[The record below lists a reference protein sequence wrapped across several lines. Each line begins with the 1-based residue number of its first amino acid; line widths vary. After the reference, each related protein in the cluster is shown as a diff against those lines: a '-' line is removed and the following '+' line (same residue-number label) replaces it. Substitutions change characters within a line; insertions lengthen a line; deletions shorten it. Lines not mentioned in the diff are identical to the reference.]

1 MRLRPSPQTS
11 LQQVHQP
18 MSLYNCMV
26 KNNALSRKN
35 SVLARWIERTSSG
48 EDQRT
53 SLSWRYIKAPACK
66 SRYLLRK
73 WMFFNVEN
81 LNLNLNKCDL
91 YSLSSFN
98 IITFMPWDTMSYLEI
113 QWAILRYNEQSW
125 DTMSNLEIQWA
136 ILRYNEISWDTMSNL
151 EIQWAILR
159 YIEQSWDTMS
169 NLEIHWAIL
178 RYIEQSWDTMSNLE
192 IQWTNLQYYEQSG
205 DILAIWR

>member
-1 MRLRPSPQTS
+1 MRLQPSPRTS

-53 SLSWRYIKAPACK
+53 SLSWRYIKAPTCK

-81 LNLNLNKCDL
+81 LNLNLNKCVL

-125 DTMSNLEIQWA
+125 DTMRYLEIQWA
-136 ILRYNEISWDTMSNL
+136 ILRYNEQSWDTLSNLEIQWVLLRYNEQICNTMSNL
-151 EIQWAILR
+151 EI
-159 YIEQSWDTMS
+159 SW
-169 NLEIHWAIL
+169 
-178 RYIEQSWDTMSNLE
+178 
-192 IQWTNLQYYEQSG
+192 QSG
-205 DILAIWR
+205 DNWAN